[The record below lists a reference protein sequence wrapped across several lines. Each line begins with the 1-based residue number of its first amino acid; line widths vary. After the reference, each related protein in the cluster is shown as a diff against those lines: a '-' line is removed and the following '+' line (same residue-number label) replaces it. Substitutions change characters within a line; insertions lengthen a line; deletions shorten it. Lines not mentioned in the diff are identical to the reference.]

1 MDGRILIWKFNSCV
15 DGQIKNTSTQSISSI
30 TKQKLHDM
38 DEKSNSNK
46 YEEDVYEKPDEENV
60 II

>member
-15 DGQIKNTSTQSISSI
+15 DGQIKNTPTQSISSI
-30 TKQKLHDM
+30 TKQKLDDM

-46 YEEDVYEKPDEENV
+46 YKDVHEKQNEENV